1 MIALLSTAGRMFKWF
16 GTGKG
21 EVVFDGGSV
30 GELRCSGAG

>member
-30 GELRCSGAG
+30 GELR